1 MFFSANFI
9 HAFIVLIATVYGYP
23 GPILRSHASVTH
35 VATRSE
41 GADSA
46 CSTFAA
52 TWPEAVVTRA
62 NTTEYTS
69 EVKAHWYVALIAQAL
84 GTDSFLRSQTAWK
97 SPDCIM
103 TPASVQEL
111 QLAYSQ
117 IVSSNVT
124 FAIRG
129 SGHSPLP
136 LWANVD
142 NGILL
147 STKLITSIEF
157 NETSETVRAGF
168 GNNWGALYT
177 YLRPYGRIVVGG
189 RSPSVGLAT
198 ILGGNCPF
206 PLDELKVL
214 NTTGG
219 LSHLSSLY
227 GFVSDNVL
235 EFELINGSGKL
246 IRASSQTNA
255 ELFYALK
262 AGGTNFGIVTHVT
275 MRTFPLEK
283 VWGGAL
289 VFTNDDRDDILR
301 ALSTYQNSGQLDA
314 KSAVLLYMG
323 LNNDTTYIILV
334 YLDEVE
340 KPEAFQPFY
349 DIPSIYDGT
358 RVYDSFMDLISED
371 LNLVVPRWTY
381 GAITFLQDEQ
391 LYIDV
396 AKIAQNATLRLS
408 SINGGSL
415 VFQPQPISTAMLNNS
430 LTRGTSPLTASLENK
445 AQIWLELDFGWNYK
459 SDDSRMG
466 EILEETLAQIEKLA
480 KLRRLHSEFIFLNDA
495 YLSQDPLRSFGTNT
509 FRKLKRIARTYDPMG
524 IFQSRLAGGFKLGT

>member
-1 MFFSANFI
+1 MFFSANSI
-9 HAFIVLIATVYGYP
+9 HALIVLIAPAYGYP
-23 GPILRSHASVTH
+23 GPIPRSHAPVTH
-35 VATRSE
+35 VAPRLE
-41 GADSA
+41 GADVA

-52 TWPEAVVTRA
+52 AWPEAVVTRA

-69 EVKAHWYVALIAQAL
+69 EIKAHW
-84 GTDSFLRSQTAWK
+84 SQTAWK
-97 SPDCIM
+97 SPDCIV

-111 QLAYSQ
+111 QSAYSQ

-129 SGHSPLP
+129 CGHSPLP

-147 STKLITSIEF
+147 STKSITSIEF

-198 ILGGNCPF
+198 ILGG
-206 PLDELKVL
+206 
-214 NTTGG
+214 G

-235 EFELINGSGKL
+235 EFELINGSGEL

-289 VFTNDDRDDILR
+289 VFTNDHRDDIMR

-314 KSAVLLYMG
+314 MSAVLPYMG

-340 KPEAFQPFY
+340 KPEAFRPFY

-358 RVYDSFMDLISED
+358 RVYDSLMDLISED
-371 LNLVVPRWTY
+371 LNLVVPRWIY
-381 GAITFLQDEQ
+381 GATTFLQDEQ

-396 AKIAQNATLRLS
+396 AKIAQNATSRLS

-415 VFQPQPISTAMLNNS
+415 VFQPQPISTAMINNS
-430 LTRGTSPLTASLENK
+430 LTRGTSPLTARLENK
-445 AQIWLELDFGWNYK
+445 AQIWLEMNFGWNYE
-459 SDDSRMG
+459 SDDSRVG

-480 KLRRLHSEFIFLNDA
+480 KMRQLYSEFVFPNDA

-509 FRKLKRIARTYDPMG
+509 FRKLKRISRTYDPMG
-524 IFQSRLAGGFKLGT
+524 IFQSRLAGGFKLGA